1 MNRWEGKV
9 AIVTGAS
16 SGIGVAIS
24 KSLVSH
30 GVKVVGLARRLDKLQ
45 EIVQELGKDK
55 FFAVE
60 CDLRKEEDIL
70 KAFKFVEEQF
80 GGADI
85 LVNNAGVI
93 SPTKIIESD
102 TEEYHKVIDT
112 NLIAP
117 AICSREAV
125 QSLIKRKAAGHIVNI
140 NSIAGSYA
148 ESLIIP
154 LGMYSAS
161 KYGLR
166 ALGTELRHEIIASDL
181 DIKITNISPGAVY
194 TEMVQTFLK
203 INAENEIR
211 RLMNLLEDKDIAEAT
226 IYALGTP
233 ESVEIPEITVIPHKT
248 AFCSVNNELIH

>member
-1 MNRWEGKV
+1 MMKRWAGKV

-24 KSLVSH
+24 RSLVSH
-30 GVKVVGLARRLDKLQ
+30 GVKVAGLARRMDKLQ
-45 EIVQELGKDK
+45 EIAKELGKDK

-70 KAFKFVEEQF
+70 KAFKLVEKQF

-85 LVNNAGVI
+85 LVNNAGI
-93 SPTKIIESD
+93 AIPKKIIDSD
-102 TEEYHKVIDT
+102 TEEYRKIIET

-117 AICSREAV
+117 AICAREAM
-125 QSLIKRKAAGHIVNI
+125 QSLIKRKAAGHIINI

-148 ESLIIP
+148 ESIFMP

-166 ALGTELRHEIIASDL
+166 ALGTELRHEIVMSQL
-181 DIKITNISPGAVY
+181 NIKITNISPGVVDTQMIQALFK
-194 TEMVQTFLK
+194 ERDRPQQLK
-203 INAENEIR
+203 S
-211 RLMNLLEDKDIAEAT
+211 LEDKDIAEAA

-233 ESVEIPEITVIPHKT
+233 ESVEIPEITIIPHKT
-248 AFCSVNNELIH
+248 AFCTVSAELTH